1 MNSEQTVQYAVL
13 SNNNQNPQ
21 YYLDFPYYIVGP
33 IERNDR
39 NRSLKKKISEPE
51 AVLAKYK

>member
-39 NRSLKKKISEPE
+39 NRS
-51 AVLAKYK
+51 